1 MNLKKLLWGF
11 RELRLGRFLAPHL
24 SQSDYSMRVN
34 YCLGEV
40 GGKRFY
46 KSVQVEQLELLAGIL
61 RLGVMALLFPTGRA
75 AWPRAGATLR
85 DLQTWNSVPTS
96 SWLFLGLVSV
106 IEKSFFLFM
115 AARASYGSSWAGVKG
130 AILWQCWILNPLRQ
144 AREWT
149 HIIMVTTLCP

>member
-1 MNLKKLLWGF
+1 MRIQGAKAWKVLSPAPVSELLLHACQLLPWRGWW
-11 RELRLGRFLAPHL
+11 E
-24 SQSDYSMRVN
+24 
-34 YCLGEV
+34 EI
-40 GGKRFY
+40 Y